1 VPAER
6 EEIEPQELLDRH
18 VFHPP
23 MFPNGKIPFST
34 FFEFPSNQ
42 CESVVWRKYVEG
54 GLPSVHRMG
63 CERQATLR
71 ARQLANQKKP
81 DKTYIGVAAAAAG
94 DIRAYRNLQGHGVAV
109 VHEPKEGHHRVHIC
123 YDPAPGVPMTRS
135 DKNEIKLKLVKIFGG
150 LDRHDCP
157 DDGLTEAA

>member
-42 CESVVWRKYVEG
+42 CESVAWRKYVEG

-81 DKTYIGVAAAAAG
+81 DKTYIGAAAAAAG
-94 DIRAYRNLQGHGVAV
+94 DIELIGTCQVMASRLCMSRKRGITACTFVTIQHPAYR
-109 VHEPKEGHHRVHIC
+109 
-123 YDPAPGVPMTRS
+123 
-135 DKNEIKLKLVKIFGG
+135 
-150 LDRHDCP
+150 
-157 DDGLTEAA
+157 